1 MAETTCPVFRPTEQE
16 FKSFRRYI
24 EDVVDPIAGKAGL
37 CKVIPPPGE
46 DSLSFFSLLA
56 PQADNRLAWPRAL
69 PVPFVLTSLLL
80 PLSFLSAEHAPH
92 LPAIQSK
99 IAPKNDLDNFCRPL
113 FCCLFFTC
121 FFFRDEQPRPFLQ
134 YTSRFYFAAY
144 PARSR
149 SLFLSPLSP
158 QSSTRQRT
166 DRPDALVF
174 V

>member
-56 PQADNRLAWPRAL
+56 PQADNRLAWSRAL

-80 PLSFLSAEHAPH
+80 PLSFLPAKHGPH
-92 LPAIQSK
+92 LPAVQSK
-99 IAPKNDLDNFCRPL
+99 IAPKNDLDIFCRPL
-113 FCCLFFTC
+113 ALSLCCYIFTW
-121 FFFRDEQPRPFLQ
+121 FLHRDKQPRPFLHL
-134 YTSRFYFAAY
+134 SRFYFRRVSGAL
-144 PARSR
+144 
-149 SLFLSPLSP
+149 SLSLPLSSLP
-158 QSSTRQRT
+158 SKLHTPT
-166 DRPDALVF
+166 NG
-174 V
+174 